1 MFHGKIDQT
10 DPAALRAE
18 ITRLREEVVYLR
30 AELDGSS
37 WEPQTRA
44 VAGALG
50 MPGRLVPARI
60 VAALMRGPA
69 HSERLVHCCP
79 RSDDVSSRTVCVHV
93 CRANAAI
100 AKAGGPRRAIVS
112 HGGFRQI
119 TSEGRSWLT
128 ARLQT
133 HGALTR

>member
-1 MFHGKIDQT
+1 VIDQ
-10 DPAALRAE
+10 DSPAVLRAE

-30 AELDGSS
+30 AELDGSG
-37 WEPQTRA
+37 WELQTRA
-44 VAGALG
+44 VANALG
-50 MPGRLVPARI
+50 IPGRLAPARI

-79 RSDDVSSRTVCVHV
+79 RSDDVQSRTVCVHV

-100 AKAGGPRRAIVS
+100 AAAGGPRRAIIS

-119 TSEGRSWLT
+119 TLEGRAWLT